1 MTVNGG
7 ALGSRDEP
15 GSVSSRTENH
25 VATDQQV
32 APGHRGAPNPVVSD
46 TDATKFGV
54 QPGEPLR
61 KHWSHRQYRR
71 SGEAYAAL
79 DLGTNNCRLLIAEP
93 SRNGFRVIDA
103 FSRIVRLGEGLGT
116 TERLNDGAIDR
127 TLEALKICRDKMSSK
142 GVKRA
147 RLIATEACRAAQNAT
162 KFVSRVLD
170 EVGLELEIVDRRTE
184 AYLAVTGCAALADP
198 EAYSV
203 IIFDIGGGSTE
214 IAWLDGQGRSPL
226 SDPCKRIR
234 AWDSLPVGVITLAE
248 RHGGAD
254 VSKEKFERMIN
265 EVSDLLAPFE
275 LAAASAASA
284 PDFHLLGTSGTVTTV
299 GGIFL
304 RLPRYDRRQVDG
316 LWMADRE
323 IDNVLDELIELDYHG
338 RAANPCVGPE
348 RADLVLAGCAIL
360 EGIRRAFPSPRL
372 RIADRGLREGILMN
386 MMREDGVWRR
396 GRGK

>member
-1 MTVNGG
+1 
-7 ALGSRDEP
+7 
-15 GSVSSRTENH
+15 
-25 VATDQQV
+25 
-32 APGHRGAPNPVVSD
+32 
-46 TDATKFGV
+46 
-54 QPGEPLR
+54 
-61 KHWSHRQYRR
+61 
-71 SGEAYAAL
+71 
-79 DLGTNNCRLLIAEP
+79 
-93 SRNGFRVIDA
+93 
-103 FSRIVRLGEGLGT
+103 
-116 TERLNDGAIDR
+116 
-127 TLEALKICRDKMSSK
+127 MSSK

-147 RLIATEACRAAQNAT
+147 RLIATEACRAAQNAS
-162 KFVSRVLD
+162 KFVDRVLD

-214 IAWLDGQGRSPL
+214 IAWLDGQARSPL

-275 LAAASAASA
+275 LAAASAAAA

-316 LWMADRE
+316 LWMANSE
-323 IDNVLDELIELDYHG
+323 IDNVLDELIELDYDG